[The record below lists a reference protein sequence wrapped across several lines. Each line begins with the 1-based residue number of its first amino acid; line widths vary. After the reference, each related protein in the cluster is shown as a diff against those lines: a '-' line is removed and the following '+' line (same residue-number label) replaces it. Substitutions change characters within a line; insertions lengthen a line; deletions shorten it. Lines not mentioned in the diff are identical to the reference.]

1 MENTLLI
8 ALSRQTV
15 MERHMETIANNIAN
29 ASTSGFK
36 GEQLMFV
43 EFLAENTEGETV
55 SYVQDI
61 AVVRDYGEGEFVTTS
76 SPLDVAIHGKGW
88 FIVDTPDRQAYTRN
102 GHFSLNEQGQMVTSG
117 GHPVLSATGAPITF
131 GPNETGI
138 KISGDGTISSSAG
151 VKGQLDIVTFEDE
164 NALDKA
170 SESLFVTDELPTKA
184 LDAKVVQG
192 MIESSNVQP
201 VVEITNMI
209 WAMRSY
215 QAAQEVV
222 KGTDGILR
230 DAIDVITDQQ
240 A

>member
-1 MENTLLI
+1 MENSLLI

-15 MERHMETIANNIAN
+15 MQRHMETIANNIAN

-43 EFLAENTEGETV
+43 EFLAENTEGQTV

-61 AVVRDYGEGEFVTTS
+61 ALVRDFSEGEFVSTGN
-76 SPLDVAIHGKGW
+76 PLNMAIEGKGW
-88 FIVDTPDRQAYTRN
+88 FVIDTPDRRAYTRS
-102 GHFSLNEQGQMVTSG
+102 GHFSLNQQGQMVTSS
-117 GHPVLSATGAPITF
+117 GHPVLSTNGAPIVI

-138 KISGDGTISSSAG
+138 KISGDGTISTSAG
-151 VKGQLDIVTFEDE
+151 IKGQIDVVTFEDE
-164 NALDKA
+164 KALDKA
-170 SESLFVTDELPTKA
+170 SESLFVTDAPPNRA
-184 LDAKVVQG
+184 LEAKVVQG
-192 MIESSNVQP
+192 MVESSNVKP

-215 QAAQEVV
+215 QAAHEVV
-222 KGTDGILR
+222 KGSDGILR
-230 DAIDVITDQQ
+230 EAIDVITDQQ